1 MTRSKNVL
9 FDLVVS
15 VFLFLSLQERL
26 VGKTRNGE
34 DQMKTLGQIFGS
46 MV

>member
-1 MTRSKNVL
+1 MAW
-9 FDLVVS
+9 
-15 VFLFLSLQERL
+15 ERL

-34 DQMKTLGQIFGS
+34 DLMKTLGQIFVS